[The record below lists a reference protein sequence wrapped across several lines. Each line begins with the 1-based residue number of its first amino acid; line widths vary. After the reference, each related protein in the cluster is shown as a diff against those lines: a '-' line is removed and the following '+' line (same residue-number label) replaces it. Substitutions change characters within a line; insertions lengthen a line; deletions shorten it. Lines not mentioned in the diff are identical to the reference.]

1 VDGLSLD
8 WRLLFRLDTAGIY
21 KSSQSSEKVD
31 SIGMCGLEHVFV
43 NASWKL
49 LPIAL
54 THIFR
59 VEAAGRTST
68 QIGATFGNDKHN
80 EEEF

>member
-1 VDGLSLD
+1 
-8 WRLLFRLDTAGIY
+8 
-21 KSSQSSEKVD
+21 
-31 SIGMCGLEHVFV
+31 MCGLEHVFV